1 TNEEQINIITQ
12 YNSMINTLS
21 NDQHFQLTLV
31 VSKIY
36 EQEYRLQNE
45 FPLQKD
51 KYDYL
56 RKELNEMI
64 MTNYQKGLNNYQI
77 DRYITIATKAENKV
91 KALGKLENTHT
102 LMANTLASIEVPI
115 KSLSGLDRLR

>member
-1 TNEEQINIITQ
+1 MHIVDDHYSVTYELGSTNYATATNEEQINIITQ

-56 RKELNEMI
+56 RKE
-64 MTNYQKGLNNYQI
+64 
-77 DRYITIATKAENKV
+77 
-91 KALGKLENTHT
+91 
-102 LMANTLASIEVPI
+102 
-115 KSLSGLDRLR
+115 